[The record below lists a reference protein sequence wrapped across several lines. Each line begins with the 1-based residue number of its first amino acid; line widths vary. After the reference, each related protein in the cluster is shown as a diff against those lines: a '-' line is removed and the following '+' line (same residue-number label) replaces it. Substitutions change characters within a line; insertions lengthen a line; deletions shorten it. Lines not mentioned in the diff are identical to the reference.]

1 MNALKHRFM
10 KMSLLGGFA
19 VVLAIVHPIWQS
31 DAADAAAG
39 IKTRPVKVIV
49 VDEVG
54 LPMPEVKIHRA
65 IWTNVKFPP
74 NADFITDNNGEVTFE
89 APEQVD
95 ILRLWASKK
104 DYVPMFANFDARS
117 MKGDPVLEKY
127 TFTLEL
133 GTQIGGFVRDMS
145 GAPIAGAKVEVC
157 VDSRESA
164 GVGLAV
170 VNRWLAE
177 GEDCCITDK
186 HGFWTLGNVPPG
198 DLWKIG
204 LWLRHKDH
212 VDDLDWRWPH
222 KGASYTLA
230 KLREQKAEVVMD
242 SGVKVTGSITGPD
255 GKPASNALIIWGDN
269 PYHNSNQ
276 QEVWADDKGR
286 YELPPLSAGPTML
299 TIVAEG
305 FAPELKVIDLI
316 GPKQGENIQLHT
328 GKTITIHFV
337 DTAGKPVPQVIVNIA
352 GWRRKH
358 RSSIIDIPTFR
369 TAKFLIGR
377 MIRAFIRG
385 PGLLKMQLI
394 STFGKRDSSRAML
407 FRLAPVRT
415 PSHCT
420 KNGRNRIDPSP
431 RPRHTL
437 PEEVQLTRQHAHH
450 LRGRGLEHAA
460 FGFLDDAL
468 HGVKRG
474 HARSVEMNGIHMRRS
489 TSGKAVLCWR
499 MAQLCCSRSVL
510 NVVILSFEGAPLD
523 CDSRCNSTMRP
534 AAKPASVRQ

>member
-1 MNALKHRFM
+1 M

-352 GWRRKH
+352 GWREKTSLFNYRHPNVPYSK
-358 RSSIIDIPTFR
+358 IPD
-369 TAKFLIGR
+369 
-377 MIRAFIRG
+377 RANDQGVYSWTWAPEDAVDLYFWKKGFESRDAVSFG
-385 PGLLKMQLI
+385 PGTHTVTLHE
-394 STFGKRDSSRAML
+394 KR
-407 FRLAPVRT
+407 P
-415 PSHCT
+415 
-420 KNGRNRIDPSP
+420 
-431 RPRHTL
+431 
-437 PEEVQLTRQHAHH
+437 Q
-450 LRGRGLEHAA
+450 
-460 FGFLDDAL
+460 
-468 HGVKRG
+468 
-474 HARSVEMNGIHMRRS
+474 
-489 TSGKAVLCWR
+489 
-499 MAQLCCSRSVL
+499 
-510 NVVILSFEGAPLD
+510 
-523 CDSRCNSTMRP
+523 
-534 AAKPASVRQ
+534 